1 MMKTIQKPSV
11 KPNQLILFATYVLPI
26 IILVIIG
33 MFFHT
38 TDHTADLFNPYAWVF
53 IILVPLCIM
62 FFILQQSPR
71 LASNG
76 VFFGIVALC
85 IVFLALFFLLYELAS
100 SYSSILNT
108 IFKYSTIVL
117 IVLVGLSILFSVISS
132 YTKDGGWT
140 GFWAK
145 FFFYIPCLIIDM
157 IVEFSKDLRITPR
170 PTIILL
176 FIEAIL
182 IVGYFFGTD
191 INTWLKSLWKKWV
204 NPNSNNGST
213 ILQTTP
219 ILLHTQTE
227 TILANNTQLII
238 PTQGSTTKINQQN
251 PYRKTYSLSVWISMN
266 TNEFITGET
275 SPLPEVNV
283 FYYASKSLDEQNQ
296 WVFLYPKPRITYTYD
311 TQMKQDVYNIY
322 VKESSKEPYKLH
334 IANQKWNQFI
344 FVYHENHV
352 DLYVNGYLVK
362 TWNKTEGITQ
372 TYTNTDMIVIGDMD
386 HKLYGAVGEV
396 IYYDHA
402 VSSGEIANMWNIGR
416 LKSINGFQ

>member
-11 KPNQLILFATYVLPI
+11 KSNQLILFATYVLPI

-33 MFFHT
+33 MFFRT
-38 TDHTADLFNPYAWVF
+38 TDHTADLFNPYAWVL

-62 FFILQQSPR
+62 FFILQQYPR

-76 VFFGIVALC
+76 AFFGIVALC
-85 IVFLALFFLLYELAS
+85 IAFLVLFFLLYELAS
-100 SYSSILNT
+100 SYSSTLNT
-108 IFKYSTIVL
+108 IFKYSVIVL
-117 IVLVGLSILFSVISS
+117 IVLVGLSILFSILSS

-145 FFFYIPCLIIDM
+145 FFFYIPCLIIDL
-157 IVEFSKDLRITPR
+157 IVEYSKDLSITPR
-170 PTIILL
+170 PTLILL

-182 IVGYFFGTD
+182 IIGYFFGTD
-191 INTWLKSLWKKWV
+191 INTWLKSLWKKWID
-204 NPNSNNGST
+204 PNSNNGST
-213 ILQTTP
+213 ILQTIP

-238 PTQGSTTKINQQN
+238 PTNGSITTVNQHN
-251 PYRKTYSLSVWISMN
+251 PYRKIYSLSVWISIN

-275 SPLPEVNV
+275 SPPEVNI
-283 FYYASKSLDEQNQ
+283 FYYASKSLDKQNQ
-296 WVFLYPKPRITYTYD
+296 WTFLYPKPRITYTYD
-311 TQMKQDVYNIY
+311 TQMKQDVFHIY
-322 VKESSKEPYKLH
+322 VKEDNEPYKLH

-352 DLYVNGYLVK
+352 DLYINGYLVK
-362 TWNKTEGITQ
+362 TWNKTDGITQ
-372 TYTNTDMIVIGDMD
+372 TYTNNDMIVIGDTD

-402 VSSGEIANMWNIGR
+402 VSSADIANMWNIGR

>member
-1 MMKTIQKPSV
+1 
-11 KPNQLILFATYVLPI
+11 
-26 IILVIIG
+26 
-33 MFFHT
+33 
-38 TDHTADLFNPYAWVF
+38 
-53 IILVPLCIM
+53 
-62 FFILQQSPR
+62 
-71 LASNG
+71 
-76 VFFGIVALC
+76 
-85 IVFLALFFLLYELAS
+85 LYELAS

-108 IFKYSTIVL
+108 IFKYTAIIL
-117 IVLVGLSILFSVISS
+117 IILVGLSILFSILSS
-132 YTKDGGWT
+132 YTKDGGWK

-145 FFFYIPCLIIDM
+145 FFFYIPCLLIDL
-157 IVEFSKDLRITPR
+157 IVEFSKDLRITPH
-170 PTIILL
+170 PTLILL

-182 IVGYFFGTD
+182 ILGYFFGND
-191 INTWLKSLWKKWV
+191 IVTRLKSLWKKWI

-238 PTQGSTTKINQQN
+238 PANGSTTTVNQQN

-275 SPLPEVNV
+275 SPPNSSGDRRSPSELVVKRQEAPLPEVNV
-283 FYYASKSLDEQNQ
+283 LYYASKFLDEKNQ
-296 WVFLYPKPRITYTYD
+296 WTFLHPKPRITYTYD

-352 DLYVNGYLVK
+352 DLYINGYLVK
-362 TWNKTEGITQ
+362 TWKKTEGITQ
-372 TYTNTDMIVIGDMD
+372 TYTNNDMIVIGDMD

>member
-1 MMKTIQKPSV
+1 MIQRLNKS
-11 KPNQLILFATYVLPI
+11 PNQLIVFATYVLPI

-33 MFFHT
+33 MFFGT
-38 TDHTADLFNPYAWVF
+38 ADNTADLFNPYAWAF
-53 IILVPLCIM
+53 IVLVPLCIM
-62 FFILQQSPR
+62 FFILQKSPL

-76 VFFGIVALC
+76 IFFGIIALC
-85 IVFLALFFLLYELAS
+85 IAFLVIFFLLYELAS

-108 IFKYSTIVL
+108 IFKYSAIIL
-117 IVLVGLSILFSVISS
+117 IILIGLSILFSIISS
-132 YTKDGGWT
+132 FTKDGGWK

-145 FFFYIPCLIIDM
+145 FFFYIPCLIIDV

-170 PTIILL
+170 PTFILL
-176 FIEAIL
+176 IIEIIL

-191 INTWLKSLWKKWV
+191 IDTWLKSLWKKWI

-219 ILLHTQTE
+219 VMLHTLTE
-227 TILANNTQLII
+227 TILANNSQLII
-238 PTQGSTTKINQQN
+238 PTNGSITTVNQQN
-251 PYRKTYSLSVWISMN
+251 PYRKTYSISVWISIN

-275 SPLPEVNV
+275 SPPEVNV
-283 FYYASKSLDEQNQ
+283 FYYASKSLDENNQ
-296 WVFLYPKPRITYTYD
+296 WTFLHPKPRITYTYD
-311 TQMKQDVYNIY
+311 TQMKQDVFHIY
-322 VKESSKEPYKLH
+322 VKEADVEPYKLH

-344 FVYHENHV
+344 FVYNENHV
-352 DLYVNGYLVK
+352 DLFVNGYLVK
-362 TWNKTEGITQ
+362 TWKKTEGITQ
-372 TYTNTDMIVIGDMD
+372 TYTNNDMIVIGDMD

-402 VSSGEIANMWNIGR
+402 VSSGDIANMWNIGR